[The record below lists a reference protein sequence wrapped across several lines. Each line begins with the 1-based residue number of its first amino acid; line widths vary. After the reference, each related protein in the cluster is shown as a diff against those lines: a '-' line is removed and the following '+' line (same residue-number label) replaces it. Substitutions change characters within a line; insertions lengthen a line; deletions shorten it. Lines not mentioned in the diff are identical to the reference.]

1 MTPRLPALSQ
11 PARSHARTTSDLGGP
26 VGTRRPFALAAL
38 IALLAAVL
46 LAVTWGASNAALEG
60 VAGGAA
66 WLQERNDVA
75 ARAALSVV
83 LVATAALAFV
93 VAWSRTSDPRRPVR
107 VPGGRGTIA
116 VDEVAAWMR
125 DAVRERTD
133 IRDVAITVQSQGKG
147 VRVAARIAVT
157 ADARLQE
164 TSRGARAAIEQV
176 LAAQVG
182 VPLVA
187 EPVIELRYA
196 PFCTRNP
203 SFSRS
208 PVTYDAVSNS

>member
-1 MTPRLPALSQ
+1 MTPRLPALSA
-11 PARSHARTTSDLGGP
+11 PAHSRARAVDDPTHDLGGP
-26 VGTRRPFALAAL
+26 VGTRRPFLLATL
-38 IALLAAVL
+38 VALLAAAL
-46 LAVTWGASNAALEG
+46 LAVTWGASDAALQ
-60 VAGGAA
+60 AIATGAA
-66 WLQERNDVA
+66 WLQARNDLA

-93 VAWSRTSDPRRPVR
+93 IAWSRTTDPRRPVR

-116 VDEVAAWMR
+116 VDEVAAWVH

-133 IRDVAITVQSQGKG
+133 ISDVVIAVRSQGKG

-182 VPLVA
+182 VPLVT
-187 EPVIELRYA
+187 EPVIELRYQELRLR
-196 PFCTRNP
+196 PRNLEP
-203 SFSRS
+203 L
-208 PVTYDAVSNS
+208 THTDA

>member
-11 PARSHARTTSDLGGP
+11 PARSRARAADDLGGP

-38 IALLAAVL
+38 VALLAAAL
-46 LAVTWGASNAALEG
+46 LAVTWGASDAALEA
-60 VAGGAA
+60 VASGAA
-66 WLQERNDVA
+66 WLQARNDVA

-83 LVATAALAFV
+83 LVAAAALAFV

-116 VDEVAAWMR
+116 VDEVAAWVR

-133 IRDVAITVQSQGKG
+133 IRDVAIAVHSQGKG

-187 EPVIELRYA
+187 EPVIELRYEELRLRPRGLEQRMEA
-196 PFCTRNP
+196 
-203 SFSRS
+203 
-208 PVTYDAVSNS
+208 